1 MIHCVCPFVSLAL
14 LLIVSSVWAQD
25 LPTRIDFSG
34 NTADENH
41 ITVQGAGFGQYPPA
55 NLTFGAV
62 PVDNA
67 FPGATDGRGAVI
79 QAAPGE
85 GIMLFGPVT
94 VMSDMALVRCSAR
107 SSGPHAQIVLAILD
121 RGENE
126 FVTTATP
133 TQGSY
138 FVNRYRRLSDF
149 FAPPSTAFQPV
160 IQVINT
166 SATDPLTVYLDHFE
180 IYRLDPDRFY
190 NPRFLDG
197 DDDDPQVISVPAG
210 SHLPVPPVT
219 KTVDLVLSEGAIPL
233 ELVWIPP
240 GTFVMGS
247 PACEPDRDPEETQHL
262 VILSRGFYLGKY
274 EVTQAQ
280 WTAVMG
286 VNPAYHTGSVNRPVE
301 RVSWHD
307 CHEFIDRLNTLNQGT
322 FRLPTEAEW
331 EYACRA
337 GTFTAYFWG
346 DDPQRTE
353 IGRYAW
359 YLENSER
366 QTFEVGLKWPNPW
379 GLYDICGNVMEWCED
394 GYGPYPSTPQ
404 LDPKGEHSTR
414 LVAIRSAPP
423 PGYAWANRSAQR
435 VSGDPAA
442 RDPYLGLRL
451 VLEYP

>member
-1 MIHCVCPFVSLAL
+1 MLLLPGLFVSLAL
-14 LLIVSSVWAQD
+14 LMIVSPTGAQD

-34 NTADENH
+34 NTAEENQ

-55 NLTFGAV
+55 KLTFGAV

-67 FPGATDGRGAVI
+67 FPGATDGRGAII

-85 GIMLFGPVT
+85 GLMLFGPVT
-94 VMSDMALVRCSAR
+94 ESSEMALVRCSVR
-107 SSGPHAQIVLAILD
+107 SDGPHAQIILAILD

-133 TQGSY
+133 AQGRF

-166 SATDPLTVYLDHFE
+166 SATLPLTVYLDHFD
-180 IYRLDPDRFY
+180 IYRLDPDRYY
-190 NPRFLDG
+190 NTRFLDG
-197 DDDDPQVISVPAG
+197 DDEDPQVISVPAG
-210 SHLPVPPVT
+210 DHLPVPPAT
-219 KTVDLVLSEGAIPL
+219 KTVELDLPAGAVPL
-233 ELVWIPP
+233 DLVWIPP

-247 PACEPDRDPEETQHL
+247 PRCEPGRDPEEIQHL
-262 VILSRGFYLGKY
+262 VTLSKGFYMGKY

-280 WTAVMG
+280 WSAVMG
-286 VNPAYHTGSVNRPVE
+286 SNPAYHTDSVNQPVE

-307 CHEFIDRLNTLNQGT
+307 CHAFIGKLNALNQGT
-322 FRLPTEAEW
+322 FRLPAEAEW

-346 DDPQRTE
+346 DDPQNTE
-353 IGRYAW
+353 IGQYAW
-359 YLENSER
+359 YLENTER
-366 QTFEVGLKWPNPW
+366 QTFDVGLKLPNPW

-394 GYGPYPSTPQ
+394 GYGPYPSTPL
-404 LDPKGEHSTR
+404 LDPKGDRSTR

-435 VSGDPAA
+435 VSGDPSA

-451 VLEYP
+451 VMEYP